1 MHSYQPY
8 VSRKPDAQGNIPYTL
23 EEDRIWAKLF
33 EKQNGAMGQYACQEY
48 LDGLKALTLPSDRV
62 PQLAEV
68 SAALHKETGW
78 SVVGVPALI
87 SFKRFFDLLANKK
100 FPAATFI
107 RRPEHLEYLQ
117 EPDIFHEIYGHCPL
131 LTNPIFANFV
141 ETYGKLSATANEKD
155 QVLLARLY
163 WFTVEFGLIQS
174 SRGMRCYGAGL
185 LSSMGETKYSI
196 ESDIPLRKPFSILDA
211 LRTPYRIDIFQTVY
225 FVIDNFQQ
233 LYDLVK
239 EDLLQALQEAR
250 RLGEFQPTYP
260 PKEENA

>member
-1 MHSYQPY
+1 MMQNYQAY
-8 VSRKPDAQGNIPYTL
+8 VSRKPNADGTIVYTPSEDAL
-23 EEDRIWAKLF
+23 WATLF
-33 EKQNGAMGQYACQEY
+33 EKQNNAIGQYACQEY
-48 LDGLKALTLPSDRV
+48 MDGLRQLNLPCDRV

-68 SAALHKETGW
+68 SAVLRKETGW
-78 SVVGVPALI
+78 SVVAVPALI
-87 SFKRFFDLLANKK
+87 SFKRFFDLLADKK

-131 LTNPIFANFV
+131 LTNPIFADFV
-141 ETYGKLSATANEKD
+141 QAYGKISASANEKD

-174 SRGMRCYGAGL
+174 SQGLRCYGAGL
-185 LSSMGETKYSI
+185 LSSMGETTYSV
-196 ESDIPLRKPFSILDA
+196 ESTIPMRKPFSIFDA

-225 FVIDNFQQ
+225 FVIDDFQQ

-239 EDLLQALQEAR
+239 HDLLLALQEAR
-250 RLGEFQPTYP
+250 RLGEFPPTYP
-260 PKEENA
+260 LKEST